1 MTDTIEVGDV
11 RAEPGELKTGY
22 IDGVELTTGDSIDIP
37 VLVLN
42 GVGDGSTALLFS
54 TQHGKEL
61 QGTEVVHR
69 VMHDELSPEE
79 VSGAI
84 IGIPVANPLAFMH
97 ATYRSW
103 IDNRDVGYVSVE
115 NANGNTTER
124 LANALWSEAWS
135 EADLVLNFH
144 CNDHPDSLYFQ
155 IIEPTEE
162 TEADLE
168 RAAEAFGVTTI
179 RKDNLVDSGPSPLE
193 TDRIPTLSN
202 KGASE
207 GIPELMVEFIDGRY
221 LDGESLRV
229 GVDGTLDV
237 LKEFDVL
244 DGNPSEGPREDISLV
259 PCKYTGG
266 TGVNRA
272 YGMLRNDRGGIFYPR
287 KQTGEFVEAGKIVAD
302 IVNLHGENIEAV
314 EMPVDGYLWAYA
326 GSQQFAT
333 SGGMQTIESGGKV
346 VYAFTHEEDEKD
358 ARQ

>member
-1 MTDTIEVGDV
+1 MSDTIEVGDAA
-11 RAEPGELKTGY
+11 AEPGELATGY

-42 GVGDGSTALLFS
+42 GVEDGPTALLFS

-61 QGTEVVHR
+61 QGTEVVHEM
-69 VMHDELSPEE
+69 MHRELSPEA
-79 VSGAI
+79 VAGAVVA
-84 IGIPVANPLAFMH
+84 IPVANPLAFMH

-103 IDNRDVGYVSVE
+103 TDNRDVGYVSVE
-115 NANGNTTER
+115 NPEGNTTER
-124 LANALWSEAWS
+124 LANAIWTEAWS
-135 EADLVLNFH
+135 EADVVLNFH

-162 TEADLE
+162 TEADVE

-179 RKDNLVDSGPSPLE
+179 RKDDRVDQGPSPAGAGAV
-193 TDRIPTLSN
+193 PTLSN
-202 KGASE
+202 KGAAE

-221 LDGESLRV
+221 LDETSLRV

-237 LKEFDVL
+237 LKEFDLL
-244 DGNPSEGPREDISLV
+244 DGDASEGPQEDVTVV

-272 YGMLRNDRGGIFYPR
+272 HGMLRNDHGGLFYPR
-287 KQTGEFVEAGKIVAD
+287 QPTGEFVEAGEVVAD
-302 IVNLHGENIEAV
+302 VVDLHGERIEQV

-326 GSQQFAT
+326 GAQQFAT
-333 SGGMQTIESGGKV
+333 SGAMQTIESGGKV
-346 VYAFTHEEDEKD
+346 VYAFTHEDE
-358 ARQ
+358 A

>member
-1 MTDTIEVGDV
+1 MSDTIEVGDAA
-11 RAEPGELKTGY
+11 AEPGELATGY

-42 GVGDGSTALLFS
+42 GVEDGPTALLFS

-61 QGTEVVHR
+61 QGTEVVHEL
-69 VMHDELSPEE
+69 MHRELSPES
-79 VSGAI
+79 VAGAVVA
-84 IGIPVANPLAFMH
+84 IPVANPLAFMH

-115 NANGNTTER
+115 NPAGNTTER
-124 LANALWSEAWS
+124 LANAIWTEAWS

-162 TEADLE
+162 TEPDLE

-179 RKDNLVDSGPSPLE
+179 RKDDRVDQGPSPAGAGGV
-193 TDRIPTLSN
+193 PTLSN
-202 KGASE
+202 KGAAE

-221 LDGESLRV
+221 LDETSLRV

-237 LKEFDVL
+237 LREFDLL
-244 DGNPSEGPREDISLV
+244 DGEPSEGPQDDVTLV

-272 YGMLRNDRGGIFYPR
+272 HGMLRNDHGGLLYPT
-287 KQTGEFVEAGKIVAD
+287 QPTGEFVEAGEVVAD
-302 IVNLHGENIEAV
+302 VVDLHGERIEQV
-314 EMPVDGYLWAYA
+314 EMPEDGYLWAYA
-326 GSQQFAT
+326 GAQQFAT
-333 SGGMQTIESGGKV
+333 SGAMQTIESGGKV
-346 VYAFTHEEDEKD
+346 VYAFTHEDE
-358 ARQ
+358 A